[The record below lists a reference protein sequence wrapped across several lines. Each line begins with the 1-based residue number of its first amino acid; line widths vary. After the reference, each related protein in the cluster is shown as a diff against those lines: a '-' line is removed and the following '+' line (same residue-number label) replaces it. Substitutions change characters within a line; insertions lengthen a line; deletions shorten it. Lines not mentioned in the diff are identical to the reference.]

1 MISKMNMIHLAGI
14 LVILYLWSN
23 RDKGVVE

>member
-1 MISKMNMIHLAGI
+1 MISKMNMIHLTGI